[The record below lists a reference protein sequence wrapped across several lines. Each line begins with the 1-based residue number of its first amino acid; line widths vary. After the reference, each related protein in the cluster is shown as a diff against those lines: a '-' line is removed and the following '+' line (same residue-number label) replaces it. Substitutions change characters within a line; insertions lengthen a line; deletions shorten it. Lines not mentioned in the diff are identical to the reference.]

1 MFSHDFKS
9 LSSQDASRRADSL
22 RILNTT
28 YLFEVLLYTHIYW
41 LLLKFLPWFL
51 LSRFLKGEKKNHW
64 YGFFFYKT
72 TSTTKLYAI
81 RVAGIIQYYSDHLGK
96 LYHAIRAIAN
106 CIQKY

>member
-28 YLFEVLLYTHIYW
+28 YLFEVSLYTHIYW

-51 LSRFLKGEKKNHW
+51 LSQFLKGEKKNHW
-64 YGFFFYKT
+64 YEVFF
-72 TSTTKLYAI
+72 L
-81 RVAGIIQYYSDHLGK
+81 
-96 LYHAIRAIAN
+96 
-106 CIQKY
+106 QKNIYNKIVCN